1 MPGKANGHLHLT
13 EADQM
18 SPDTPASY
26 YYGEGDVHPPVPE
39 EIEEKLRKVGSVG
52 DVAASVVDRIAQE
65 AHARREMIGGVDHL
79 WIMLQDVTDFNPA
92 CTTVFTMRDR
102 VTVEMIAEQLSRQS
116 EKFPRYRQR
125 LDSTGKLFRGA
136 LFVDDPDFDVFDHIR
151 VRRLPEPAGKKEL
164 DALVGDFIAEPWD
177 LSRPLWDMILVENY
191 HDDDGAVCAVVA
203 RGHHTLA
210 DGQGFVISQLYM
222 TSYYDDLREMM
233 DGAAHKL
240 HKAKRGLLLPS
251 EYSGKLKSLDPYAK
265 EPFTAPLVHLFLVLL
280 YWLTTAG
287 TTLISVFWSTYQA
300 LRMVFFFFFTFW
312 RIEMVVDETPDDHR
326 RSAKREFSSSRVFSL
341 QDVKLCQQA
350 FSGPRPGFAVAGVP
364 KDQRKNARSRV
375 GHVTLNDVVCSVM
388 ADVLGHEIATKPEP
402 RSAWGRFTRAV
413 NKVLPSPVPFFI
425 PISIRAP
432 GDWSMRNLSTGANV
446 YLPPSRN
453 LTPDISI
460 REIHEHIHRCRYE
473 LSLFKHSLW
482 PRLCFHFLQL
492 SGQAPVL
499 SPLSWF
505 PKSKEQHLPVRLMR
519 RWILKPIADACLESF
534 AAILTNIP
542 GPAKKPITMAGV
554 EVSKWVALPP
564 QGGAGTIGMG
574 IISYA
579 GGISIAVSA
588 DMVPGSRGV
597 ARRICEDFER
607 RFELYVARAKE
618 VLDHQD

>member
-1 MPGKANGHLHLT
+1 MH
-13 EADQM
+13 D
-18 SPDTPASY
+18 PA
-26 YYGEGDVHPPVPE
+26 
-39 EIEEKLRKVGSVG
+39 
-52 DVAASVVDRIAQE
+52 
-65 AHARREMIGGVDHL
+65 
-79 WIMLQDVTDFNPA
+79 PA
-92 CTTVFTMRDR
+92 CLTTSGQ
-102 VTVEMIAEQLSRQS
+102 QLTRQS

-151 VRRLPEPAGKKEL
+151 VRRLPEPAGKAEL

-251 EYSGKLKSLDPYAK
+251 EYSSKLRALDPYAK
-265 EPFTAPLVHLFLVLL
+265 DHLAAPLMHVFLGLLF
-280 YWLTTAG
+280 WLTTLG
-287 TTLISVFWSTYQA
+287 TTLVSLFWSTYQA
-300 LRMVFFFFFTFW
+300 LRMVLFFLFTFW
-312 RIEMVVDETPDDHR
+312 RIEMVVDETPDEHR
-326 RSAKREFSSSRVFSL
+326 RSGRREFASSREFGL

-364 KDQRKNARSRV
+364 REQRKHARSSV
-375 GHVTLNDVVCSVM
+375 AHVTLNDVVCAVM
-388 ADVLGHEIATKPEP
+388 ADVLGRASTRRAKRIVPTRNRTKIL
-402 RSAWGRFTRAV
+402 SNV
-413 NKVLPSPVPFFI
+413 SSS

-432 GDWSMRNLSTGANV
+432 GDWSMRNLSTGSNV

-453 LTPDISI
+453 LTPDVSV

-499 SPLSWF
+499 FPLSWF
-505 PKSKEQHLPVRLMR
+505 PKSREHHLPVRLMR
-519 RWILKPIADACLESF
+519 RWVVKPLADACLESCEF
-534 AAILTNIP
+534 LLAIP

-554 EVSKWVALPP
+554 EVAKWVALPP